1 MPISFQVDSEAAK
14 KPASIPSCEA
24 LGGVPQNFENLLEQ
38 ILRICWKQS
47 YHYPNPGE
55 LLKLSHLG
63 SPKVL

>member
-38 ILRICWKQS
+38 ILRIC
-47 YHYPNPGE
+47 
-55 LLKLSHLG
+55 
-63 SPKVL
+63 